1 MKKIIAMALLVISF
15 TSFAQEKNR
24 GENRLSPEQ
33 QTELQ
38 IKKMTLDL
46 DLNASQQS
54 QIKPILLE
62 NNRQK
67 EERFKK
73 VQTSRKNNTRLS
85 QDERFKIKD
94 EMLDSQIALK
104 SKMKSI
110 LSAEQFAKWEKMKEE
125 NPKRDRARAM
135 HKKSNQ

>member
-1 MKKIIAMALLVISF
+1 MKKIIAMALLVIGF

-46 DLNASQQS
+46 DLNASQQN
-54 QIKPILLE
+54 QLKPILLDH
-62 NNRQK
+62 NKQK

-73 VQTSRKNNTRLS
+73 VQTSRKNNARLS

-104 SKMKSI
+104 SKMKNI
-110 LSAEQFAKWEKMKEE
+110 LSAEQFAKWKKIKKE
-125 NPKRDRARAM
+125 NPKRNRAKVM
-135 HKKSNQ
+135 HKKTN